1 MTRSKQ
7 LLFIQLERPRRH
19 GMPYLVVTTV
29 GLLNVAATLSTLL
42 AINPLF

>member
-7 LLFIQLERPRRH
+7 LLLIQLERPRRH
-19 GMPYLVVTTV
+19 GMPYLIAAMV